1 MNQWPGAHFPSS
13 YPPFYR
19 PIDPRQQYIK
29 QRERDIARRGLGIG
43 LAVLGM
49 TVFSFVFSFL
59 MGFVLLQLDL
69 YDFIKYQEEFSYL
82 SPVVYY
88 LQYAILYLGMV
99 VPPFIILAL
108 CFRMKSADYLPFEQ
122 KATSGA
128 SLVCVFAGCGAS
140 ILLNFMV
147 SQFLNTISAVG
158 ILPDLSSMP
167 YPEEDPLALALYG
180 VVIAVLP
187 AFAEE
192 FAFRGVV
199 LGLLR
204 PFGQTFAVL
213 GSAFVFGIMHGNI
226 VQIPFA
232 FAGGLVFGF
241 VVVRTG
247 SLWPAV
253 LMHFLNN
260 LLSYVQEVLSHTVSD
275 QAYLGFVYGLY
286 LLCALALL
294 LGIRWLLRRDR
305 SFFRLQDDN
314 GDPVPNERKF
324 SRFIGNPGMILA
336 MIFVAFEVWIQVQ
349 FIPPWW

>member
-1 MNQWPGAHFPSS
+1 MNQWPGAP

-19 PIDPRQQYIK
+19 PADPLQQYVK
-29 QRERDIARRGLGIG
+29 QREREIARRGLGIG

-49 TVFSFVFSFL
+49 TAFSFAFSFL
-59 MGFVLLQLDL
+59 MGFVLMQLDL
-69 YDFIKYQEEFSYL
+69 YDFVRYQAEFSYL

-99 VPPFIILAL
+99 VPPFVVLAL
-108 CFRMKSADYLPFEQ
+108 CFRMKSADYLPFER
-122 KATSGA
+122 KTSAGV
-128 SLVCVFAGCGAS
+128 SLVCVAAGCGAS

-147 SQFLNTISAVG
+147 SQFLNTTSLVG
-158 ILPDLSSMP
+158 IVPDLSSLP
-167 YPEEDPLALALYG
+167 YPEGEPVALALYG

-204 PFGQTFAVL
+204 PYGQTFAVVA
-213 GSAFVFGIMHGNI
+213 SAFVFGIMHGNI

-247 SLWPAV
+247 SLWPGI

-260 LLSYVQEVLSHTVSD
+260 LLSYIQEILSRTLSD
-275 QAYLGFVYGLY
+275 RAYLGYVYGLY
-286 LLCALALL
+286 LACALAVV
-294 LGIRWLLRRDR
+294 LGVWWLLRRDG
-305 SFFRLQDDN
+305 SFFRLQEDR
-314 GDPVPNERKF
+314 GDPVSNKRKF
-324 SRFIGNPGMILA
+324 SRFVGNPGMILA
-336 MIFVAFEVWIQVQ
+336 IVFVAFEVWLQVQ

>member
-1 MNQWPGAHFPSS
+1 M
-13 YPPFYR
+13 
-19 PIDPRQQYIK
+19 
-29 QRERDIARRGLGIG
+29 
-43 LAVLGM
+43 
-49 TVFSFVFSFL
+49 
-59 MGFVLLQLDL
+59 
-69 YDFIKYQEEFSYL
+69 
-82 SPVVYY
+82 
-88 LQYAILYLGMV
+88 
-99 VPPFIILAL
+99 
-108 CFRMKSADYLPFEQ
+108 
-122 KATSGA
+122 
-128 SLVCVFAGCGAS
+128 FAGCGAS

-167 YPEEDPLALALYG
+167 YPEGDPLALALYG

-275 QAYLGFVYGLY
+275 QAYLGLYMDCIFCAHWRFCWEFVG
-286 LLCALALL
+286 CFAGIAPFSACRMIMEIRSPMKENFPGSLAT
-294 LGIRWLLRRDR
+294 R
-305 SFFRLQDDN
+305 
-314 GDPVPNERKF
+314 V
-324 SRFIGNPGMILA
+324 
-336 MIFVAFEVWIQVQ
+336 
-349 FIPPWW
+349 

>member
-1 MNQWPGAHFPSS
+1 M
-13 YPPFYR
+13 
-19 PIDPRQQYIK
+19 
-29 QRERDIARRGLGIG
+29 GI
-43 LAVLGM
+43 
-49 TVFSFVFSFL
+49 
-59 MGFVLLQLDL
+59 VLLQLDL
-69 YDFIKYQEEFSYL
+69 YDFVKYQADFSYL

-99 VPPFIILAL
+99 VPPFVILAI
-108 CFRMKSADYLPFEQ
+108 CFRMKSTDYLPFEQ
-122 KATSGA
+122 KTNARV
-128 SLVCVFAGCGAS
+128 SLVCVLAGCGAS

-147 SQFLNTISAVG
+147 SQFLNTISWVG

-167 YPEEDPLALALYG
+167 YPEGDPLALVLYG

-204 PFGQTFAVL
+204 PFGQTFAVV

-247 SLWPAV
+247 SLWPAI

-260 LLSYVQEVLSHTVSD
+260 MLSYIQEILSYTATD
-275 QAYLGFVYGLY
+275 QAYLAFAYGLY
-286 LLCALALL
+286 LVSALALL
-294 LGIRWLLRRDR
+294 LGVWWLLRRDR
-305 SFFRLQDDN
+305 SFFRLQDDG
-314 GDPVPNERKF
+314 GDPVPNGRKF

-336 MIFVAFEVWIQVQ
+336 ILFVAFEVWIQIR